1 MIDGHALATYKL
13 AINYKPRQNLSAK
26 KHAFSNLFF
35 TLKYLFM
42 GLRLLPNKNV
52 SFSWTFPQLFML
64 LFLCLPPAAAFR
76 QL

>member
-35 TLKYLFM
+35 ILKYLFM
-42 GLRLLPNKNV
+42 SLRLLPNKNV
-52 SFSWTFPQLFML
+52 SLSWTFPELFVL
-64 LFLCLPPAAAFR
+64 QFLCLPPATTFR